1 MREPFLF
8 FLTMTEAKEVV
19 FERLV
24 SEGTN
29 VKRFASDLNAL
40 PENPN
45 YHELDDIK
53 EQLDE
58 SITRLISIRT
68 IFEQMSNEIKGSTPQ
83 TKIYSMNK

>member
-19 FERLV
+19 FERLM
-24 SEGTN
+24 SEGIN
-29 VKRFASDLNAL
+29 VKRFASDFNSL
-40 PENPN
+40 PENSN

-68 IFEQMSNEIKGSTPQ
+68 VFEQMSNEIKGSTSQ